1 MAIDQALIDD
11 NNPQKK
17 DYKIQQPWGETLR
30 RVIHDQLA
38 ADLTR
43 LGLTSDQVKLD
54 FSRARRAKGA
64 RSADAHEGTF
74 TALSG
79 VRVVDTEMDIVIHTG
94 GVDFVRDKLAE
105 EFHCWWAGDGIPE
118 VVWRDL
124 DMGVQRR
131 MVAAGHWADD
141 PLVKDFS

>member
-1 MAIDQALIDD
+1 MSVFRAIAPTGPPIWVLVLAVSSSNIGVSLLSPAVPLIR
-11 NNPQKK
+11 QSF
-17 DYKIQQPWGETLR
+17 
-30 RVIHDQLA
+30 LA
-38 ADLTR
+38 TA
-43 LGLTSDQVKLD
+43 DQVQLD

-64 RSADAHEGTF
+64 RSSDAHEGTF

-105 EFHCWWAGDGIPE
+105 EFYCWWTGDGIPE
-118 VVWRDL
+118 AIWRQL

-131 MVAAGHWADD
+131 MVSAGHWASD
-141 PLVKDFS
+141 PLVKEFS